1 MAELSQLGMAD
12 VARRSRVRWIGRVSW
27 LLLFVMFAFVMYR
40 NFGYIKRGMLAPN
53 FALIRQHS
61 YNFKGGAAAKAL
73 DRQVFHFYSLGSS

>member
-53 FALIRQHS
+53 LR
-61 YNFKGGAAAKAL
+61 
-73 DRQVFHFYSLGSS
+73 